1 VGKTQGQIIM
11 KTLIFILVIALVGCT
26 TTHVKRVDGDKSFEA
41 SNTSIGW
48 DRENIRLDLNKAPDK
63 VKVGIRIGKSG
74 GAAGLDRAI
83 TGLENALEGLKDLRP

>member
-1 VGKTQGQIIM
+1 M
-11 KTLIFILVIALVGCT
+11 KTLIFILVIALAGCT
-26 TTHVKRVDGDKSFEA
+26 TTHVKRVDGEKVFEA

-48 DRENIRLDLNKAPDK
+48 DRENIRLDLNKDTGK